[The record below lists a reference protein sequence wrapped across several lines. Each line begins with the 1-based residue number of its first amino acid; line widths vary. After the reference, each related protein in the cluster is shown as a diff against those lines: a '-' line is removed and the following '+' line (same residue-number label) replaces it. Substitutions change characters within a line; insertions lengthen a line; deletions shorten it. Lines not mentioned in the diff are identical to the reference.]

1 MHLIVW
7 FIVVVLAAC
16 AYYCHIAAV
25 QLGDA
30 WIGVNM
36 LAYVFG
42 QTWFYGA
49 ILVAFANAATAV
61 VGRYI
66 LRPSWFSQ
74 YLVTMMALFWYALGY
89 FIYAAAYFKFSHPG
103 CF

>member
-7 FIVVVLAAC
+7 FIVGLLAAG
-16 AYYCHIAAV
+16 AYYCHLAAV

-49 ILVAFANAATAV
+49 ILVAFANAAAAV
-61 VGRYI
+61 VCLYVRGNRCI
-66 LRPSWFSQ
+66 AH
-74 YLVTMMALFWYALGY
+74 YLCTMMALIWYAFGY
-89 FIYAAAYFKFSHPG
+89 FIYAAAYFKFSYPG

>member
-1 MHLIVW
+1 MHLIVL
-7 FIVVVLAAC
+7 FVGVVVAAC

-25 QLGDA
+25 HLGDG
-30 WIGVNM
+30 WIGVDM

-61 VGRYI
+61 FCLQ
-66 LRPSWFSQ
+66 LRRPNWISQ
-74 YLVTMMALFWYALGY
+74 YLATMIALFWYALGY
-89 FIYAAAYFKFSHPG
+89 FIYAAAYFKFSYPG